1 MKIKNKIKKALEK
14 VQDSIV
20 TLVIDAIVVAV
31 AHQMLPFLSLADEIG
46 EKMKFFILTEL
57 FLLIFVVLL
66 IMKKAIH
73 HYAFHITKEKAIMEY
88 QRNNIVLY
96 QKILCYTT
104 LVKARKIHTRKTWFS
119 NEKFKFQAQTEG
131 FYIEPYKKI
140 GYDNEYYVVFP
151 RDFKFHE
158 PIEFETKFWGENKNC
173 RYENFYWVD
182 IECPMDLLVLEV
194 RLPRDCCTGKI
205 KKKMF
210 LKHEEAR
217 GSTVEVET
225 FDGVYRWKIKDP
237 KLNWSY
243 VLEWEWSKAEK
254 ERIMKI
260 RKMR

>member
-31 AHQMLPFLSLADEIG
+31 AHQMLPFSYLWADEIG
-46 EKMKFFILTEL
+46 EKMKFFILTVL

-140 GYDNEYYVVFP
+140 GYDNECYV
-151 RDFKFHE
+151 DFS
-158 PIEFETKFWGENKNC
+158 
-173 RYENFYWVD
+173 
-182 IECPMDLLVLEV
+182 
-194 RLPRDCCTGKI
+194 
-205 KKKMF
+205 
-210 LKHEEAR
+210 AR
-217 GSTVEVET
+217 
-225 FDGVYRWKIKDP
+225 F
-237 KLNWSY
+237 
-243 VLEWEWSKAEK
+243 
-254 ERIMKI
+254 
-260 RKMR
+260 